1 MHTEDRLRDYLKRVT
16 AELQRTRGALAHAED
31 RLREPIAIVGMGCRY
46 PGGAASPE
54 ELWELV
60 STGTDAVS
68 GFPLDRGWDLE
79 HLYHPDPD
87 HPGTATTEE
96 GGFLH
101 EAAWFDADFWSISP
115 REAVAADP
123 QQRLFL
129 ETAWEA
135 VERAGIDPRA
145 LRGSRTGVFVGM
157 MYHDYAGSSAAG
169 SVVAGRIAYQLGLEG
184 PALAVDTACSSSL
197 VGLHLAVH
205 ALRRGECSL
214 ALAGGA
220 TVMAT
225 PETFVAFSRQRGLA
239 PDGRCKSFAEAADG
253 TGWAEGV
260 GALVVERLSDARR
273 NGHRVLA
280 VVRGSAVN
288 QDGASNGLTAPSGPA
303 QQRVIGEALRDAGL
317 TPRQVDAVE
326 AHGTGTR
333 LGDPVE
339 AQALLAAY
347 GSHRTPENPLRLGSI
362 KSNFGHSQAAAGVA
376 GIIKMVMAMRHETLP
391 ATLHVDRPTPHVDW
405 QGSGVR
411 LLTGNTDWTAGE
423 EPRRAAVSAF
433 GVSGTNAHVVLE
445 EPDAADRAPAAAA
458 DGTRPPGG
466 ALPWVVSG
474 RTAQALRTQALRLH
488 DWLTRHPEL
497 HPLDTAYSL
506 ATTRTAFAHRAV
518 AVGTDRGELLAQLA
532 ALAGETPAA
541 GTVTGSTPGGGRAAF
556 VLPGS
561 FASTEDARLCARTA
575 GELLD
580 AAPVFRAEIDACD
593 EALAGL
599 VDWSLTEVLRGRP
612 SAPRPERADVAGPLL
627 CALGISLAALWR
639 ACGVRPAAV
648 LAEDERAAPAAAC
661 VTGELPRGEA
671 LRAAA
676 GERPAGGRLRYATPG
691 TVLPLLQQDVTALL
705 ALGPGDRLAA
715 RLDAAPDLPDG
726 LVVRTVPNTGKSAHA
741 FTTALAEAYVR
752 GCAPDWRAYFADT
765 GARTSELPT
774 YAFQREPFWATQE
787 APAPRPERHADLLDA
802 AVPLAEGGLLH
813 TGRLSLR
820 THPWLAD
827 HVVAG
832 KVLLPGTAFVEC
844 ALRAGEAAGC
854 GTLDEL
860 TLEAPLLLPEHG
872 GVRLQVTVGPL
883 DEHGTRTLSVHSAPE
898 DAPSPPEAAHPR
910 PVGTTWTR
918 HATGVL
924 TSAAEPSAP
933 WTWPSEGEDLD
944 PAEVH
949 ERMAQAGLRY
959 GPAFRGIRK
968 LRRHGDALFAEV
980 ESDQPAEGFLIH
992 PVLLDAALHPLAL
1005 GLPGLADGQEPN
1017 APRVPF
1023 SWRGVTVHT
1032 PRRTVLRV
1040 RLTADGGGVRVE
1052 AQDTEG
1058 SPVAR
1063 IDSLVLR
1070 PLPDAAAGEGAPPLY
1085 RVEWTPSPE
1094 AFGEEPRE
1102 RWAVLGSA
1110 TSPEAAALRACGA
1123 DVETAAEL
1131 ASLSADRQVVVAPCP
1146 PSAAPLADA
1155 AEAVRSAT
1163 GWALDLAQR
1172 WLADERFAQA
1182 RLVLL
1187 TTGAAGTDGTAPD
1200 PVHAAVR
1207 GLISSAH
1214 SEHPGR
1220 FCLVD
1225 VESAPEANPLAALP
1239 AALATGE
1246 PELALRAGSVLRP
1259 RLVRASPGAAPD
1271 GLAGTEGTV
1280 LVSGATGGLG
1290 RLLAHHL
1297 VAARGVRHLVLVGR
1311 RGRQAPGAAE
1321 LEAELEAS
1329 GAEVTWAAC
1338 DVADRRAVREVLD
1351 AVPDAHPLTAV
1362 VHAAGVLDDGA
1373 FTAMTPKR
1381 LDTVLRPKADAAVVF
1396 HEETKDRD
1404 LSAFVLFSSVS
1415 GVLGGMGQANYA
1427 AANAFLDALARQR
1440 RAEGLPAVSLAWGPW
1455 EPVGGM
1461 AGELAAD
1468 TRDRMAQAGFPPLT
1482 EREGLSLFDASA
1494 GSDEPAPLPVR
1505 LDLGA
1510 LRAQAAAGGLPHL
1523 LRDLA
1528 PPPARPAPS
1537 ATVEQPLAERLAAL
1551 GAAEREGVLLGTV
1564 RAAAAEVLGH
1574 DSAEAV
1580 DADRTFQEL
1589 GLGSLNSTELRNR
1602 LTAGTGLRLPAA
1614 FVFDQRTPTE
1624 VSRSLAALLPEP
1636 ERAPLAAPAPAPGPA
1651 DADHRIALVGMAC
1664 RLPGGV
1670 RSPDELWDLLASGAD
1685 AGARATAG
1693 GGDGAARL
1701 VDDSCDPDLLGLPP
1715 QEAEAADRH
1724 LLVLRQLAWEA
1735 LEDGGVLPAA
1745 QLDAPTGVFV
1755 GRTHE
1760 RGGAGSTEPAGG
1772 LAAAFGFAGP
1782 AATLDTGDS
1791 SSLVALH
1798 TAAQSLRQGE
1808 CSLAL
1813 AAGITL
1819 FDGTGVGQEPSAEG
1833 AGVLL
1838 LERLPD
1844 AVRAGRPVLGVLL
1857 GSAVGR
1863 GEAQQR
1869 VLARALEQARL
1880 AGPEVDA
1887 VDTYGGREEPHAL
1900 GEVYGA
1906 GRSSERPLRI
1916 GTVGTSIGHTS
1927 AAAGVA
1933 GVIKAV
1939 LALRHR
1945 VLPRSGGDRQAASWE
1960 GDLPDTV
1967 RPLTEAAPW
1976 PSTGAPRRIG
1986 VSALGAGGTHAHVI
2000 VEQAPRDEDGDGTPP
2015 PVPRP
2020 VPPPLPCVLS
2030 ATSPQGLREQ
2040 ARRLRHHAEAAAE
2053 EWADLVGALATTR
2066 TAFAHRAAFPVGTRE
2081 ELLDGLAALARGE
2094 EAPGSAEGRGSGG
2107 PLGFRFTAEGG
2118 PPLVGRGVYRAHR
2131 VYAEALDGIVERLD
2145 AHLAR
2150 PLREVVWEEPALL
2163 ARPEFG
2169 RPALFAVQTAMF
2181 RLLEAWGLHPDR
2193 ISDSVSSAVAAAHAA
2208 GALDLDGAVAL
2219 VAACGRAA
2227 AGGGRDELLRVLA
2240 GLEYRAPR
2248 IPLVSASGRVV
2259 ESAELACPEHWLGRE
2274 DEAADPA
2281 APGEVLELGPRGAR
2295 LAARDAPSAVEEGR
2309 PEARALAEVL
2319 GRLHV
2324 GGRRVD
2330 WRAVFS
2336 GFADRQV
2343 RLPPSAFQR
2352 RSFRPADPGAPAGER
2367 FWERVERG
2375 DVDGLVRELGLRGDE
2390 PLSVALPALAAWR
2403 RGGTGTGGWRRTPG
2417 ADPAE
2422 LTGVWLVV
2430 LPTGSEGVRDPED
2443 TACSDEVGDA
2453 LVGALVR
2460 HGAEAVHFTVE
2471 AGEDREVLGARLRHL
2486 SSTGRR
2492 PSGVLTWLPGAVPET
2507 VDALFGALGDAVP
2520 EAAVWGVTRGAV
2532 AVGEVA
2538 RAEADQ
2544 EQLRARALESARTRG
2559 TVDLP
2564 PVLDAPSRGRL
2575 CGVLAAGA
2583 AGAAG
2588 VEAAVRAD
2596 AVFVRT
2602 R

>member
-16 AELQRTRGALAHAED
+16 AELQRTRGELAHAED

-87 HPGTATTEE
+87 HPGTATTQE

-145 LRGSRTGVFVGM
+145 LRGSRTGVFVGT

-303 QQRVIGEALRDAGL
+303 QQRVIDEALRDAGL

-411 LLTGNTDWTAGE
+411 LLTGNADWTAGE

-445 EPDAADRAPAAAA
+445 EPGPADRAPAAAA
-458 DGTRPPGG
+458 AGTPPPGG
-466 ALPWVVSG
+466 ALAWVVSG
-474 RTAQALRTQALRLH
+474 RTAQALRAQARRLH

-497 HPLDTAYSL
+497 HALDVAYSL

-518 AVGTDRGELLAQLA
+518 AVGTDRDELLAQLA
-532 ALAGETPAA
+532 ELAGETPAA
-541 GTVTGSTPGGGRAAF
+541 GTATGSTPGGSRAAF

-561 FASTEDARLCARTA
+561 FASTEDARLCARGA

-580 AAPVFRAEIDACD
+580 SAPVFRAEIDACD
-593 EALAGL
+593 EALSGL
-599 VDWSLTEVLRGRP
+599 VDWSLTDVLRGRP
-612 SAPRPERADVAGPLL
+612 YAPRPERADVAGPLL
-627 CALGISLAALWR
+627 CAVGISLAALWR

-648 LAEDERAAPAAAC
+648 LAEDEQAAPAAAC
-661 VTGELPRGEA
+661 VAGELPRGEA

-676 GERPAGGRLRYATPG
+676 EEERLPGGRLRYATPG

-726 LVVRTVPNTGKSAHA
+726 LVVRTVPGTGSAHA
-741 FTTALAEAYVR
+741 FTTALAEVYVR

-765 GARTSELPT
+765 GARPIELPT
-774 YAFQREPFWATQE
+774 YAFQREPYWATRE
-787 APAPRPERHADLLDA
+787 APDQRPERHAELLDA

-832 KVLLPGTAFVEC
+832 QVLLPGTAFVEFG
-844 ALRAGEAAGC
+844 LRAGEAAGC

-898 DAPSPPEAAHPR
+898 DASSPPEAAHQR
-910 PVGTTWTR
+910 AAGTTWTR

-924 TSAAEPSAP
+924 ASAAEPSAP
-933 WTWPSEGEDLD
+933 WTWPQEGEDLD

-959 GPAFRGIRK
+959 GPAFRGLRRV
-968 LRRHGDALFAEV
+968 RRHGDALFAEV

-1005 GLPGLADGQEPN
+1005 GLPGLTGDQEPD

-1023 SWRGVTVHT
+1023 SWRGVTVHA

-1040 RLTADGGGVRVE
+1040 RLTARDGGVRVE

-1063 IDSLVLR
+1063 VDSLVLR
-1070 PLPDAAAGEGAPPLY
+1070 PLPDAGAGGGTPPLH
-1085 RVEWTPSPE
+1085 RVEWTPSPG
-1094 AFGEEPRE
+1094 ASGEKPTE
-1102 RWAVLGSA
+1102 RWAVLGSDA
-1110 TSPEAAALRACGA
+1110 SPEAAALRACGA
-1123 DVETAAEL
+1123 DVETAADL
-1131 ASLSADRQVVVAPCP
+1131 ASLGGDRQVVVAPCP

-1155 AEAVRSAT
+1155 AESVRSAT

-1172 WLADERFAQA
+1172 WLADERFTQA

-1200 PVHAAVR
+1200 PVLAAVR

-1225 VESAPEANPLAALP
+1225 LESAPEAKTLAALP

-1259 RLVRASPGAAPD
+1259 RLVRAFPDAGPD
-1271 GLAGTEGTV
+1271 GLAGPDGTV
-1280 LVSGATGGLG
+1280 LVTGATGGLG
-1290 RLLAHHL
+1290 SLLAQHL
-1297 VAARGVRHLVLVGR
+1297 VATRGVRHLVLVGR

-1321 LEAELEAS
+1321 LEARLEAS

-1381 LDTVLRPKADAAVVF
+1381 LDTVLRPKADAAVVL
-1396 HEETKDRD
+1396 HEETKNRG

-1427 AANAFLDALARQR
+1427 AANAFLDALARRR

-1482 EREGLSLFDASA
+1482 GREGLNLFDVSA

-1510 LRAQAAAGGLPHL
+1510 LRDQAAAGGLPHL

-1537 ATVEQPLAERLAAL
+1537 ATVEQPLAERLVAL
-1551 GAAEREGVLLGTV
+1551 GAAEREGVLLDTV

-1602 LTAGTGLRLPAA
+1602 LTAGTGLRMPVS

-1636 ERAPLAAPAPAPGPA
+1636 EPAPPAVPGPGPA
-1651 DADHRIALVGMAC
+1651 DTDTDADRRIAIVGMAC
-1664 RLPGGV
+1664 RFPGGV

-1693 GGDGAARL
+1693 GEDVAARL
-1701 VDDSCDPDLLGLPP
+1701 VDDACDPELFGLPP

-1735 LEDGGVLPAA
+1735 LEDGGVLPAT

-1760 RGGAGSTEPAGG
+1760 RGGLGSTEPAGG
-1772 LAAAFGFAGP
+1772 LAAAFGCAGP

-1819 FDGTGVGQEPSAEG
+1819 FDGAGAGQEHSAEG

-1863 GEAQQR
+1863 SEAQHR
-1869 VLARALEQARL
+1869 VLARALEQAGL

-1887 VDTYGGREEPHAL
+1887 VDTCGGREEPRAL

-1906 GRSSERPLRI
+1906 GRPPERPLRI

-1945 VLPRSGGDRQAASWE
+1945 VLPRSGGDRQTAPWE

-1986 VSALGAGGTHAHVI
+1986 VSALGAGGTHAHAL
-2000 VEQAPRDEDGDGTPP
+2000 VEQAPQDGADDAVPP
-2015 PVPRP
+2015 PRP

-2040 ARRLRHHAEAAAE
+2040 ARRLRRHAESTAE
-2053 EWADLVGALATTR
+2053 EWVDLVGALATTR

-2081 ELLDGLAALARGE
+2081 ELLDGLGALALGE
-2094 EAPGSAEGRGSGG
+2094 EAPGAAEGSASGG
-2107 PLGFRFTAEGG
+2107 PLGFHFTAEGG
-2118 PPLVGRGVYRAHR
+2118 PPLVGRGMYRAHR

-2193 ISDSVSSAVAAAHAA
+2193 ISDSASSAVAAAHAA

-2227 AGGGRDELLRVLA
+2227 AGGGEEELRRVLA
-2240 GLEYRAPR
+2240 GLEYRTPR
-2248 IPLVSASGRVV
+2248 IPLVSASGSDVA
-2259 ESAELACPEHWLGRE
+2259 SAELASPEHWLGRG
-2274 DEAADPA
+2274 DEAARPA
-2281 APGEVLELGPRGAR
+2281 APGEVLELGPRGVR
-2295 LAARDAPSAVEEGR
+2295 SAAQDVPSVAEEGR
-2309 PEARALAEVL
+2309 PEARALAEAL
-2319 GRLHV
+2319 GHLHV
-2324 GGRRVD
+2324 SGRRVD
-2330 WRAVFS
+2330 WNAVFS
-2336 GFADRQV
+2336 GLANRQV
-2343 RLPPSAFQR
+2343 RLPTSAFQR

-2375 DVDGLVRELGLRGDE
+2375 DVDGLVRDIGLRGDE
-2390 PLSVALPALAAWR
+2390 PLHVALPALAAWR
-2403 RGGTGTGGWRRTPG
+2403 RGRTETGGWRRTPG
-2417 ADPAE
+2417 TDPAE

-2430 LPTGSEGVRDPED
+2430 LPAGSGGVRVPEG
-2443 TACSDEVGDA
+2443 TACADEVGDA

-2460 HGAEAVHFTVE
+2460 HGAEAVPFTVG
-2471 AGEDREVLGARLRHL
+2471 AGEDREALGARLSRL

-2492 PSGVLTWLPGAVPET
+2492 PSGVLTWLPGAAPEA
-2507 VDALFGALGDAVP
+2507 VDALFGAVGDAVP

-2538 RAEADQ
+2538 RAEPGQ
-2544 EQLRARALESARTRG
+2544 EQLRARALESARTGG

-2564 PVLDAPSRGRL
+2564 PVLDAPARGRL
-2575 CGVLAAGA
+2575 CGVLAGGPAGT
-2583 AGAAG
+2583 
-2588 VEAAVRAD
+2588 EAAVRAG
-2596 AVFVRT
+2596 AVFVRAG
-2602 R
+2602 